1 MLHWNRYDNI
11 DASPPVARHSALL
24 SEEMLITRVNLEVC
38 LELGF
43 TPAGLQSDLR
53 GWPAAWQGRMR
64 FKSRPAKLR

>member
-1 MLHWNRYDNI
+1 
-11 DASPPVARHSALL
+11 
-24 SEEMLITRVNLEVC
+24 VNLEVC